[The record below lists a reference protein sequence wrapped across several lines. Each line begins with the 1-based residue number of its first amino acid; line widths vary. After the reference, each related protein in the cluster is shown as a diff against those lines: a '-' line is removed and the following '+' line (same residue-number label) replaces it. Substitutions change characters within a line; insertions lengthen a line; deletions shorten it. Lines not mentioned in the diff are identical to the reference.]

1 MAIYVTRFKEVEA
14 YVIRKHNTVA
24 QYIVLRPVL
33 DPCNETIQMPGTW
46 VKKRWRDQEGLD
58 LVGAREAVETSE
70 KEGGQNRHK

>member
-24 QYIVLRPVL
+24 QYIVMRPVL

-46 VKKRWRDQEGLD
+46 VMKSWWELEELD
-58 LVGAREAVETSE
+58 LVEARAA
-70 KEGGQNRHK
+70 